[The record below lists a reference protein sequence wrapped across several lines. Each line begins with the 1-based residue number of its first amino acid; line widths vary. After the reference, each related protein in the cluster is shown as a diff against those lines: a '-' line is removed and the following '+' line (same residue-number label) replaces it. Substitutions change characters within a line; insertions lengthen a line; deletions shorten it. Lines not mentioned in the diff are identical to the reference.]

1 MSVLPIVSPA
11 NNADG
16 IPLIPV
22 INAIYPFALDEGSV
36 ASTNCFLV
44 KKTTVLGAN
53 QTVPVPIKISSINIE
68 LLSNNQSNIVDYGD
82 DAQAGLK
89 FRTKIELLPIDH
101 LQEHTEYS
109 VILSKDLSKTTVF
122 TPKAINT
129 NIGTKVPLAKGPFT
143 GLTADLYTIEIVVG
157 GNENNAKYKV
167 IRGSSNL
174 SIENF
179 TAKKRFIEIEK
190 GLFLKF
196 DTGTYV
202 AGDRFTIQVRPL
214 DKIGEIYSWDF
225 KTGDG
230 SYVTPSDENSGVV
243 VGLPIDHDSQP
254 GSNPPVLA
262 PFGLTSV
269 SPSFNSVMNKPGKK
283 ATVTTQKITFSSK
296 YRVTTFNGKRVKF
309 ILDELN
315 PPSITI
321 GPSIDIT
328 FQALTTKAEIV
339 ELINSTVD
347 FTAETTGET
356 ETLVENLVG
365 ALLLPGE
372 VGGVVTFTFNKDI
385 KSSSFSK
392 EKLNILAESTA
403 ATYYGSIDFD
413 YKIENNKLIINFL

>member
-1 MSVLPIVSPA
+1 MSVLPIVNPA

-16 IPLIPV
+16 IPLIPA

-53 QTVPVPIKISSINIE
+53 QTVPVPVKITAINIE
-68 LLSNNQSNIVDYGD
+68 LLTGNESSVVDYGD
-82 DAQAGLK
+82 DSQAGLK
-89 FRTKIELLPIDH
+89 FRTKIELLPINH

-122 TPKAINT
+122 TPKPVNT
-129 NIGTKVPLAKGPFT
+129 NVGTKAPLAKGPFT
-143 GLTADLYTIEIVVG
+143 GLTADVYTVEIVIG

-167 IRGSSNL
+167 IRGSNNL

-179 TAKKRFIEIEK
+179 VAKKRFIEIEK

-202 AGDRFTIQVRPL
+202 AGDRFIINVKPL
-214 DKIGEIYSWDF
+214 VKVNEIYSWDF

-230 SYVTPSDENSGVV
+230 SYVTPSDSNSGVV
-243 VGLPIDHDSQP
+243 VGLPIEHDSQ
-254 GSNPPVLA
+254 SSSIPPTVA
-262 PFGLTSV
+262 PFGLTSI
-269 SPSFNSVMNKPGKK
+269 SPSFNSVMNKPGRK
-283 ATVTTQKITFSSK
+283 ASVTTQKITFSSK
-296 YRVTTFNGKRVKF
+296 YRVNTFNGKRLKF

-315 PPSITI
+315 PPSITV
-321 GPSIDIT
+321 GSSIDIT

-347 FTAETTGET
+347 FKAETTAETEV
-356 ETLVENLVG
+356 LVENLVG

-372 VGGVVTFTFNKDI
+372 IGGQVTLTFNKDI

-413 YKIENNKLIINFL
+413 YKIEANKLIINFL